1 MSGLAWFRNV
11 AGKLQGLR
19 GGVERKSVALT
30 YFQTTKK
37 QKNSGRNFWASSGW
51 KKKYKTVPL
60 GNL

>member
-30 YFQTTKK
+30 YFQIAKK
-37 QKNSGRNFWASSGW
+37 HKNSERNFWARSGC
-51 KKKYKTVPL
+51 KKK
-60 GNL
+60 N